1 MSDFICPICNAEYS
15 QKQKICTCGFEGI
28 EYIDYYNPLR
38 YDEDSQNTIFKI
50 YKFSKKVATGEIS
63 FEPSQLSIIDTD
75 NIFIDEILEKR
86 GLAYVY
92 APDMILSEGVLAQR
106 TNVQSLIADVKG
118 AQALFLDES
127 HIKMLFLGK
136 HFKTL
141 TQDFF
146 ISLSAL
152 RYIWVDGKNQH
163 FYAQNNVLFN
173 KGKTELICYARMRPE
188 EEYTV
193 PSTVKQL
200 KKYSFFYPKHLK
212 KLYIHKSTQIEDNA
226 LTFYDDNK
234 PEIIYI

>member
-1 MSDFICPICNAEYS
+1 MSNFICPICNAEYS

-50 YKFSKKVATGEIS
+50 YKFSKKVAVGEIS

-75 NIFIDEILEKR
+75 NIFIDEIFEKR
-86 GLAYVY
+86 GLAYIY

-173 KGKTELICYARMRPE
+173 KEKTKLICYARMRPE